1 MDDAPGSRGFAELVR
16 RFRDRAALSQEELAA
31 RAGLTGKA
39 ISALER
45 GERRRPYPHTVRS
58 LADALGLDDAERAAL
73 AAAAR
78 PTASGVPEQPP
89 EPVHGQVPERGD
101 AVGLPR
107 PPTELVGR
115 DAVRAEVLGLLQSGT
130 TRLLT
135 LTGPGG
141 VGKTALALAV
151 ARDLAADDD
160 ERHGVTV
167 VGLAPL
173 REARL
178 VLPAV
183 ARALGVRQLGEPVV
197 DRVAAVVGDRRQ
209 LIVLDNLEHVL
220 GVAPEIAELLA
231 RCPGLVVLATSRAP
245 LRIRA
250 ELERP
255 LDPLPLPTGND
266 AATVAASPAGT
277 VFLDRARAAG
287 GTVALTEQTAPDV
300 AAICRRL
307 DGLPLALELAAA
319 HARYLPPKQLLARLD
334 AAVASPR
341 SRDLPER
348 QRTIRATLDWSYEL
362 LTADEQALLRVLAVF
377 PGGFDLPAVE
387 QVVGSDVLGPL
398 GGLVEQSLVV
408 ADGARYRLLE
418 PVRQYAAARLAEAGE
433 GRDAEGGATR
443 FYRELTAAARSGV
456 RGAQQGDWLDR
467 LRIEHGNVSATLARL
482 LDAGEHGA
490 AAQMAADIWLYWAL
504 RGTAVE
510 GLGWLRRIQ
519 AEGLDPC
526 ERAALLVAVTGCRY
540 ASGDVG
546 GMAAPAAAAVEAAR
560 TAGAGSLLTEAL
572 VLAGSAA
579 LLAGGDAPELA
590 EARVLAASTGDGW
603 AAAHAAA
610 AQGQRLLRNG
620 DPEGSA
626 AVLGEAESLA
636 RALGSPFTL
645 ATVLNAQATLAL
657 AAGDDDAAL
666 DRLTEAATLAARI
679 DTTWTMAYALPA
691 LAAIAARRGRSELA
705 AELFAAAAQAASVTV
720 AYPPDSDAA
729 STSLTAVREE
739 LGEETF
745 ERVWERGRGLRPG
758 DIPRLVAGIT
768 RPGAPS

>member
-1 MDDAPGSRGFAELVR
+1 MDDAAPGSSSFAELVR

-31 RAGLTGKA
+31 RAGLTAKA

-73 AAAAR
+73 ARSAR
-78 PTASGVPEQPP
+78 PTAAGVPEPPP
-89 EPVHGQVPERGD
+89 EPVHEQVPEPGD
-101 AVGLPR
+101 AVALPR
-107 PPTELVGR
+107 SPTELVGR
-115 DAVRAEVLGLLQSGT
+115 DAVRAEVLSLLRSAA

-160 ERHGVTV
+160 RHGVTV
-167 VGLAPL
+167 VELAPL

-178 VLPAV
+178 VLPAF

-197 DRVAAVVGDRRQ
+197 DRVAAVIGDRRR
-209 LIVLDNLEHVL
+209 LVVLDNLEHVL
-220 GVAPEIAELLA
+220 GAAPEIAELLA
-231 RCPGLVVLATSRAP
+231 RCPGLVLLATSRAP

-287 GTVALTEQTAPDV
+287 GTIALTEQTAPDV

-334 AAVASPR
+334 VAVGSPR

-377 PGGFDLPAVE
+377 PGGFDLAAVE
-387 QVVGSDVLGPL
+387 HVVGTDVLGPL

-408 ADGARYRLLE
+408 ADGGRYRLLE

-433 GRDAEGGATR
+433 GRDAEGGATG
-443 FYRELTAAARSGV
+443 FYRELTAAARSGL
-456 RGAQQGDWLDR
+456 RGVQQGDWLDR
-467 LRIEHGNVSATLARL
+467 LRIEHANVSATLARL

-490 AAQMAADIWLYWAL
+490 AAQMADDIWLYWAL
-504 RGTAVE
+504 RGNAVE

-519 AEGLDPC
+519 AEGLDPRG
-526 ERAALLVAVTGCRY
+526 RAALHVAVTGCRY

-560 TAGAGSLLTEAL
+560 TAGAASLLTEAL

-579 LLAGGDAPELA
+579 VLAGGDGPELA
-590 EARVLAASTGDGW
+590 EARVLAASTGDAW

-636 RALGSPFTL
+636 RTLGSPFTL

-729 STSLTAVREE
+729 RTSLPAVREE
-739 LGEETF
+739 LGEAAF
-745 ERVWERGRGLRPG
+745 ERAWERGRGLRPG
-758 DIPRLVAGIT
+758 DIPGLVAGIT